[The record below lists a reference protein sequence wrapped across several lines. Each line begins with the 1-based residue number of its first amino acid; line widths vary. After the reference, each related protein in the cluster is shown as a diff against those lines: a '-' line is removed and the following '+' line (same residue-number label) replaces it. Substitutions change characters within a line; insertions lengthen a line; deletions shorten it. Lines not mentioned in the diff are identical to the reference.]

1 MHLKAIVVLLF
12 AVLMTALSVQGQES
26 ETVTIRPQPFPPI
39 YLANPGM
46 GWQIMDAANTPV
58 LSETVAYP
66 RRSRIS
72 WQILNPGQGVYDWS
86 VLDGLLAE
94 AVQQGKQFS
103 FRVYTMIGESF
114 GGHQIPAWVLG
125 MGATLR
131 EQGDPVYA
139 SCVYQEQWGVF
150 VDALRQRYDG
160 NLDIAFIDISGYG
173 NFNEWSWTDGQTV
186 WDYKWED
193 AYKDDQASAA
203 TMEELDSATRRRL
216 VDMFIGGSHEAH
228 ECLDAAGNTQTVSY
242 DYAGFQKTQLIM
254 PYAGIR
260 QSTQYVLTRRSDVG
274 FRYDCLGREESD
286 DKVIEGLGAELD
298 VIWRSAPIVF
308 EFCAYRNSDY
318 LIPAANL
325 LRNTHASIVHDNLEE
340 EERDPAVME
349 ELIYRVGYRL
359 MLEEASFPA
368 VVTVGSEA
376 TVDMKWFNDGYAP
389 VYPRMGQDF
398 QLRLAL
404 ADAQGQPVAIFASA
418 ADVASWMP
426 AEDEE
431 TEAIRQQ
438 ITATFVVPQVAV
450 GTYQIQVGIFDLRT
464 GASIQ
469 LPLFGRNQIGFYTV
483 GTLEIR

>member
-1 MHLKAIVVLLF
+1 MIVLVV
-12 AVLMTALSVQGQES
+12 AVLMTVLSVDGQES
-26 ETVTIRPQPFPPI
+26 EIVTIRPQPFPPI

-58 LSETVAYP
+58 LNETVAYP
-66 RRSRIS
+66 RRNRIS

-86 VLDGLLAE
+86 ALDGLLAE

-114 GGHQIPAWVLG
+114 GGHQLPQWVLG
-125 MGATLR
+125 MGAALTER
-131 EQGDPVYA
+131 GDPVYA
-139 SCVYQEQWGVF
+139 NCVYQEQWGVF
-150 VDALRQRYDG
+150 VDALRERYDG
-160 NLDIAFIDISGYG
+160 NPDIAFIDISGYG

-193 AYKDDQASAA
+193 AYKDGQASAS
-203 TMEELDSATRRRL
+203 TMEELDSAARRRL
-216 VDMFIGGSHEAH
+216 ADMFIGGNYDAH
-228 ECLDAAGNTQTVSY
+228 ECIDAAGNIQTTDY
-242 DYAGFQKTQLIM
+242 GYAGFQKTQLVM

-274 FRYDCLGREESD
+274 FRYDCLGRDESD
-286 DKVIEGLGAELD
+286 EKIIEGLGAELD
-298 VIWRSAPIVF
+298 AIWRVAPIVF
-308 EFCAYRNSDY
+308 EFCAYRDADY
-318 LIPAANL
+318 LQVAENL
-325 LRNTHASIVHDNLEE
+325 LRAAHASIVHDNLEE
-340 EERDPAVME
+340 EERDPALME
-349 ELIYRVGYRL
+349 GLIYRAGYRM
-359 MLEEASFPA
+359 MLEEVRFPA
-368 VVTVGSEA
+368 LAVVGSEA

-404 ADAQGQPVAIFASA
+404 ADAQGQPVAIFASG

-426 AEDEE
+426 AEDAE

-438 ITATFVVPQVAV
+438 ISASFVVPQVAA
-450 GTYQIQVGIFDLRT
+450 GTYQVQVGIFDVRT
-464 GASIQ
+464 GRSIQ
-469 LPLFGRNQIGFYTV
+469 LPLFGRNLSGFYTV